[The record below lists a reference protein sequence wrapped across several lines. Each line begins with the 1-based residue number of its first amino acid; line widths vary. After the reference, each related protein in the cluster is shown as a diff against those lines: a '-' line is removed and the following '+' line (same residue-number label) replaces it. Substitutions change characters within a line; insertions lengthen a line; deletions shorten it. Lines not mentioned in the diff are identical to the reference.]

1 MKGARQEINLY
12 QPVAKGV
19 RGMLSASSTMTILV
33 VVAAT
38 LSGIWGFATWQVAR
52 LRDATLVVRNQQQAQ
67 AAMSAASGPQ
77 LDGLSDEALTAL
89 IARLSTSIAA
99 KSQALGQLNQESN
112 QRAHGFSARLRAFG
126 ERHIDGIWL
135 DRLTLGASV
144 ESISVSGSTV
154 SPDSVPRYLRS
165 LAADPALRG
174 GQIDEFVI
182 EKPTDK
188 KHSGSG
194 RLSFRAGH
202 HGLMTQTPQTETET
216 AAGKTDKE
224 NT

>member
-1 MKGARQEINLY
+1 MKVARQEVNLY

-19 RGMLSASSTMTILV
+19 RGVLSASSTITIV
-33 VVAAT
+33 TVIGAT
-38 LSGIWGFATWQVAR
+38 LLGIWGFATWQVAR
-52 LRDATLVVRNQQQAQ
+52 LREAALVVHNQQQAQ

-77 LDGLSDEALTAL
+77 LDALSDDELQALL
-89 IARLSTSIAA
+89 ERLSASIAS
-99 KSQALGQLNQESN
+99 KSQALALLNDESR

-135 DRLTLGASV
+135 DRLTLGSTV
-144 ESISVSGSTV
+144 ESISMSGSTV
-154 SPDSVPRYLRS
+154 APDSVPRYLRS

-182 EKPTDK
+182 EKPADK
-188 KHSGSG
+188 KHVDGG

-202 HGLMTQTPQTETET
+202 HGMASHAPQPTPE
-216 AAGKTDKE
+216 KE
-224 NT
+224 DT